1 MSAVSTEVRAGALW
15 VRLERPEAMNSLNW
29 DVVAGLDAALDEALA
44 TEGVHAVI
52 VTGSGR
58 AFCAG
63 ADLEMLGAAGSG
75 DAVDAAGGGA
85 GEAPSGSGDRSF
97 LGFLEAVMAAFRRL
111 EQLPLPTIAAING
124 IALAGGLEL
133 ILCCDLAVA
142 ARGAKIGDAHANYGI
157 VPGGGGSVR
166 LARRVGP
173 ALAKQLMFTGDF
185 LPAEDL
191 RHSGLLNDVVADE
204 ELEGA
209 VDALVARI
217 ATKSPLGLAVMKQL
231 TDDALESPLEVGL
244 RAELTAAA
252 LHARSADMAEGLAAF
267 REKRTPEFRGR

>member
-1 MSAVSTEVRAGALW
+1 MSAVTTEVRAGALW
-15 VRLERPEAMNSLNW
+15 VRLERPEAMNSLNR

-44 TEGVHAVI
+44 ADGVHALV
-52 VTGSGR
+52 VTGTGR

-63 ADLEMLGAAGSG
+63 ADLEMLGGGEDGAFERFLAA
-75 DAVDAAGGGA
+75 VY
-85 GEAPSGSGDRSF
+85 ET
-97 LGFLEAVMAAFRRL
+97 FRRL
-111 EQLPLPTIAAING
+111 ERLPLPTIAAING

-142 ARGAKIGDAHANYGI
+142 ATGARIGDAHANYGI

-185 LPAEDL
+185 LPAEEL
-191 RHSGLLNDVVADE
+191 RHSGLLNDVVPDA

-231 TDDALESPLEVGL
+231 TDDALEAPLEVGL

-267 REKRTPEFRGR
+267 GEKRTPEFRGR

>member
-44 TEGVHAVI
+44 ADGVHAVV
-52 VTGSGR
+52 VTGTGR

-63 ADLEMLGAAGSG
+63 ADLEMLGAAGRG
-75 DAVDAAGGGA
+75 DGA
-85 GEAPSGSGDRSF
+85 DGDDRSF
-97 LGFLEAVMAAFRRL
+97 LGFLEAVLAAFRRL
-111 EQLPLPTIAAING
+111 EQLPMPTIAAING

-142 ARGAKIGDAHANYGI
+142 ASGAKIGDAHANYGI

-173 ALAKQLMFTGDF
+173 ALAKQLMFTGAF
-185 LPAEDL
+185 LEAEEL
-191 RHSGLLNDVVADE
+191 RHSGLLNDVVPAE
-204 ELEGA
+204 RLEAA
-209 VDALVARI
+209 VDELVAAI
-217 ATKSPLGLAVMKQL
+217 AAKSPLGLARMKQL
-231 TDDALESPLEVGL
+231 ADDALVAPVEVGL
-244 RAELTAAA
+244 RAELVASS
-252 LHARSADMAEGLAAF
+252 LHGRSADMAEGLAAF